1 MQFVFIVYP
10 SAGQPKYVK
19 VKAMTAFLKTKR
31 GLELVSLPQILYD
44 FIEKYITLYV
54 LLIDQISISDYR
66 YFLRYQAICVL

>member
-10 SAGQPKYVK
+10 SAGQPKYIK

-44 FIEKYITLYV
+44 FIEKYHTLC
-54 LLIDQISISDYR
+54 SIN
-66 YFLRYQAICVL
+66 

>member
-1 MQFVFIVYP
+1 
-10 SAGQPKYVK
+10 
-19 VKAMTAFLKTKR
+19 MTAFLKTKR